1 MQRAAARS
9 ITRQTNHSAA
19 VRPRAKQPALPAV
32 PASTSLAESPAEIV
46 WMKNATDR
54 QSLETAENSP
64 ILHSFLLCETT
75 SYKSEVGYT
84 FERFASN
91 RHDIRTTYYYHY
103 KRNIL
108 GLKEETTWS

>member
-1 MQRAAARS
+1 MDF
-9 ITRQTNHSAA
+9 
-19 VRPRAKQPALPAV
+19 
-32 PASTSLAESPAEIV
+32 
-46 WMKNATDR
+46 ATDR
-54 QSLETAENSP
+54 TSRPTAENGLIS
-64 ILHSFLLCETT
+64 HSFLSCETT

-91 RHDIRTTYYYHY
+91 RHDFRTTYYYHY

>member
-1 MQRAAARS
+1 MK
-9 ITRQTNHSAA
+9 IT
-19 VRPRAKQPALPAV
+19 
-32 PASTSLAESPAEIV
+32 
-46 WMKNATDR
+46 TDR
-54 QSLETAENSP
+54 ESLKTAENGL
-64 ILHSFLLCETT
+64 ILHSFLVCETAG
-75 SYKSEVGYT
+75 YKSEVGYT